1 MSEETRTLY
10 LGGGTDRTPGAV
22 TRCRD
27 FTRRAL
33 ADWQWTTEP
42 AGGGVGADGPEGP
55 EGPDGEQPYERDRQE
70 AAEDV
75 LLLVSELVG
84 NACLHAGGPRD
95 LVLRRGPERLRIEVG
110 DGSPEHP
117 RRLWTAGAGLPGG
130 HGLLILERLARSW
143 GCEPYADG
151 RTGKT
156 VWAEVPLPL
165 TIARATPADPPGG
178 SPAGRSASG

>member
-1 MSEETRTLY
+1 MSEDTRRLY
-10 LGGGTDRTPGAV
+10 LGGGTDTTAGTV

-33 ADWQWTTEP
+33 ADWRWTTEP
-42 AGGGVGADGPEGP
+42 AGGAGGSGGLDGADGEP
-55 EGPDGEQPYERDRQE
+55 PYERDRQE

-84 NACLHAGGPRD
+84 NACLHAVGPRE
-95 LVLRRGPERLRIEVG
+95 LVLRRGAERLRIEVG

-117 RRLWTAGAGLPGG
+117 RRRRTTAAGLPGG
-130 HGLLILERLARSW
+130 HGLVILERLALSW
-143 GCEPYADG
+143 GCDPRADG

-156 VWAEVPLPL
+156 VWAEVALPL
-165 TIARATPADPPGG
+165 TIARTPPAGPPGG
-178 SPAGRSASG
+178 SPARRSASG